1 MAIVT
6 DRDSSLLRRNGQSG
20 FTMLELL
27 IAMAIVALVLAV
39 TVPST
44 ARFYQSMQYREA
56 VRDVIT
62 LLSSARYKAIQS
74 GRTQDVLVNPETNE
88 IQLGDERRQLPEA
101 MTIAVH
107 SARELNQPEMGVLRF
122 YPEGGSS
129 GGGIDIE
136 SPTGR
141 AVKISVDWL
150 VGRVSQEPY
159 EVD

>member
-1 MAIVT
+1 MANVSGP
-6 DRDSSLLRRNGQSG
+6 DPAKHRRSGHYG

-27 IAMAIVALVLAV
+27 IAMAIAALVLAV
-39 TVPST
+39 SVSST

-56 VRDVIT
+56 VRDVIS

-74 GRTQDVLVNPETNE
+74 GRTQDVRVNPETNE
-88 IQLGDERRQLPEA
+88 IQLGDERRELPEA

-107 SARELNQPEMGVLRF
+107 SASELNQPEVGVLRF

-136 SPTGR
+136 SPTG
-141 AVKISVDWL
+141 AGVKITVDWL